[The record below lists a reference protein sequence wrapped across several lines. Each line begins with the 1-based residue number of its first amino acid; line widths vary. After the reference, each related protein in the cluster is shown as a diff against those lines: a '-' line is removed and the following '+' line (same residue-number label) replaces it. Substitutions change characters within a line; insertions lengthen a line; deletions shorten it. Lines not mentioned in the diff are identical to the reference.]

1 MSASVM
7 ISGSLFRSPIQ
18 KTAKSGKLYT
28 TATLKSVAGTEVEYW
43 TALVFGETEQAAL
56 LGLAVGEKVA
66 VQGAMKLEAKA
77 SDGEVRIFKTIFV
90 EALLALKPAPRE
102 RKPKAEK
109 TERGASGLSNR
120 EADIND
126 AIPF

>member
-1 MSASVM
+1 MSVSVM
-7 ISGSLFRSPIQ
+7 IAGALFRTAVQ
-18 KTAKSGKLYT
+18 KTSKAGKVYT

-77 SDGEVRIFKTIFV
+77 SDGEVEIFKTIFV

-102 RKPKAEK
+102 RKPKDEK
-109 TERGASGLSNR
+109 TEQGASGLSNLGGR
-120 EADIND
+120 H
-126 AIPF
+126 